1 MPMGINNKIS
11 DGYAYYLSLTIEEW
25 VDVFS

>member
-1 MPMGINNKIS
+1 MPSGINNKIS
-11 DGYAYYLSLTIEEW
+11 AGYAYCLTLTLEEW